1 MNDTRIHRVEMIIST
16 LLRTGVVASIVL
28 IVLGI
33 ALIFVNRPASMNS
46 QEQLLAMTRPG
57 AEFPHTI
64 AAVASGI
71 TALQGEAVIAFG
83 LLVLIATPVMRVA
96 ISIFAFVYERDG
108 AFTLITSVVLVLLLL
123 SFFLGAGG

>member
-1 MNDTRIHRVEMIIST
+1 MSEARIHRVEMVIST
-16 LLRTGVVASIVL
+16 LLRTGVVVSIVL

-33 ALIFVNRPASMNS
+33 ALLFMNRPASMNS
-46 QEQLLAMTRPG
+46 PEQLLVMTRPG

-64 AAVASGI
+64 AAVVSGV
-71 TALQGEAVIAFG
+71 TVLQGEAVIALG

-108 AFTLITSVVLVLLLL
+108 TFTLITSVVLVLLLL
-123 SFFLGAGG
+123 SFLLGAGG